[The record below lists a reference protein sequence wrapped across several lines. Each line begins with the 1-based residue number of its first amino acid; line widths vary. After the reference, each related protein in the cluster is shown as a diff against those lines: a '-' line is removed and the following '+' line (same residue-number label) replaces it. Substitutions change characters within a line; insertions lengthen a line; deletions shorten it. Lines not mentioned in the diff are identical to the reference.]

1 MFEFKNVSKNYQKKK
16 GTPIKALNNISFTL
30 NSTGLIFL
38 VGKSGSGKSTLL
50 NIMGGIDN
58 IDSGT
63 IILNNKEFNK
73 FKPSEMDAY
82 RNSYLGFIFQEF
94 NLLEEFN
101 VYQNIELSLD
111 LKRMKKD
118 KNAIL
123 KSLEMVE
130 MKDMENRR
138 INELSGGE
146 KQRVGIARALI
157 KNPRIILADEPTG
170 NLDSNTSEQIF
181 KILKNISKTKLV
193 VVVTHDVDSAL
204 NYADR
209 IIELKDGKILKDETY
224 RKTENID
231 ETKEMMSPKLSTINS
246 CRIAL
251 ANLKQKKIRL
261 IITIILVTFA
271 LSFFTFSYSLTN
283 YDLPNSHANAMVK
296 NNESNIIIKRTI
308 NGKETNVNKGLSV
321 FTNTHL
327 EEIEK
332 KLNVPY
338 KKVIK
343 INENNSYQK
352 IELGDVS
359 NSEYAY
365 YNLFMYENRFI
376 AFPTSELNNISII
389 GKIPS
394 NKNEILIHKI
404 LADYII
410 NRGVGVVKQNA
421 LGENELVNYKP
432 ENYEELI
439 NGNEE
444 ILFGSNKLKIS
455 GIINENLEKYESLKT
470 LRVEEVYDNPPAL
483 YKEFEERFNTLTYTF
498 IVNEEFFNNLEMPSN
513 TLLDTNIYTTK
524 TFYETERLYGYTTNY
539 IEFLNENEKLN
550 IYDGTSFKE
559 ITNSDLQEDEIILG
573 VMSLDEITNND
584 FSESKQKALEDY
596 KDNITLSDFEA
607 SYRKFYMN
615 FLQNYINENSI
626 IGSNITIQ
634 ITDTYNRINDKGE
647 TIKKTFK
654 IKGIEYETGT
664 SHYINKS
671 NLEKYMRDNIETMY
685 LTLNVKDK
693 EKLEN
698 IFKEFPESKEKYIS
712 TTIYSN
718 SIKTIKKTIKKL
730 SPIMTYLSL
739 AFLIFGILL
748 FMNYIILS
756 INANKKRIGILRS
769 LGARKID
776 TLKIFYTE
784 GILIGLTS
792 FIISSLLCI
801 YFIKFGNIYISKE
814 LFFDIEPLIFNDKT
828 ILALLIIV
836 ILVVLVSSSISILK
850 ISKLNPI
857 DAINNK

>member
-82 RNSYLGFIFQEF
+82 RNSYIGFIFQEF

-224 RKTENID
+224 RETENID

-251 ANLKQKKIRL
+251 ANLKQKKLRL

-343 INENNSYQK
+343 INENNGYQK
-352 IELGDVS
+352 IELGDAS
-359 NSEYAY
+359 NPEYAY

-376 AFPTSELNNISII
+376 AFPNSELNNISII

-513 TLLDTNIYTTK
+513 TLLDTNIYATK

-550 IYDGTSFKE
+550 IYDGTSYKE

-615 FLQNYINENSI
+615 FLQSYINENSI

-634 ITDTYNRINDKGE
+634 ITDTYNRINDQGE

-654 IKGIEYETGT
+654 IKGIEYENGT

-685 LTLNVKDK
+685 LTLNVKEK

-784 GILIGLTS
+784 GVLIGLTS